1 MMEPATNLSVDV
13 QPIGRRLGLSMQIE
27 PTLNSGSRLHNFVE
41 VEILLMAYI
50 DLPVAPELGREFPGI
65 VGLMTF
71 RPETAAP
78 LNELVNVLLRGEST
92 LTRGE
97 RELIATHVSWRNDCF
112 FCQTIHGAVAAAQL
126 GDDEQLVQTVKKDWI
141 NADISLKMKA
151 LLNIAGKVQQGG
163 KHVTEDDV
171 TAARAQGATDR
182 EIHDTVLIAAVFCMA
197 NRYVDGLGT
206 WAPQQL
212 EIYRANA
219 AKIVAHGYSAV
230 TESATAAVTR

>member
-1 MMEPATNLSVDV
+1 
-13 QPIGRRLGLSMQIE
+13 
-27 PTLNSGSRLHNFVE
+27 
-41 VEILLMAYI
+41 MAYI
-50 DLPVAPELGREFPGI
+50 DLPVAPALGREFPGI
-65 VGLMTF
+65 VGPMTF

-78 LNELVNVLLRGEST
+78 INELVNVLLRGEST
-92 LTRGE
+92 LSRGE

-126 GDDEQLVQTVKKDWI
+126 GHDEDLVYSVKTDWLH
-141 NADISLKMKA
+141 AHISPKMKA

-171 TAARAQGATDR
+171 AGARSHGATDM

-206 WAPQQL
+206 WSP
-212 EIYRANA
+212 ENPDMYRANA
-219 AKIVAHGYSAV
+219 AEIVAHGYSAV
-230 TESATAAVTR
+230 TETASAHVSR